1 MKGRSRER
9 KGRGLRGTLS
19 PFGSLVALIESVW
32 KENIVTTLQLLN
44 TETDAFTLLLFPLPP
59 NLGEKKKRKK
69 KKKMGCSGR
78 ESFYTPSL
86 STQPS
91 KGNLLSFFLHPPFF
105 FPLWFSLLLN
115 IMKAKNMAYV
125 YSKWMVSW
133 IWVDL
138 GKIKESFTMVHENFF

>member
-59 NLGEKKKRKK
+59 NLGEKKKREKK
-69 KKKMGCSGR
+69 KDGPVVEGNPFIPLPFPPNQAKKIYYH
-78 ESFYTPSL
+78 SFYILLFFSSL
-86 STQPS
+86 I
-91 KGNLLSFFLHPPFF
+91 
-105 FPLWFSLLLN
+105 FPL
-115 IMKAKNMAYV
+115 AKHNEREKYGLCV
-125 YSKWMVSW
+125 
-133 IWVDL
+133 
-138 GKIKESFTMVHENFF
+138 

>member
-19 PFGSLVALIESVW
+19 PFGSFVALKVSVW

-69 KKKMGCSGR
+69 KKDGPVVEGNPFIPLPFPPNQAKEIYYR
-78 ESFYTPSL
+78 SFYILLFCSSL
-86 STQPS
+86 I
-91 KGNLLSFFLHPPFF
+91 
-105 FPLWFSLLLN
+105 FPH
-115 IMKAKNMAYV
+115 AKHNERE
-125 YSKWMVSW
+125 K
-133 IWVDL
+133 IWPMCIANEWCLEFGLICV
-138 GKIKESFTMVHENFF
+138 K